1 MQKIW
6 DGGGNNAYKTFTS
19 GMEEG
24 YIPNAMS

>member
-24 YIPNAMS
+24 YIPNAMP